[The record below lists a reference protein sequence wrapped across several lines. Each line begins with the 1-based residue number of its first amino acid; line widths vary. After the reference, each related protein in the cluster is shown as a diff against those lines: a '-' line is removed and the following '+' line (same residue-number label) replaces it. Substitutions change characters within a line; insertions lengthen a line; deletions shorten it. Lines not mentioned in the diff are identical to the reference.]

1 MKNILLLSLVVLL
14 SVNTYA
20 ETAPTVQP
28 AAVTSEAPTAAATA
42 AVDVAPATTK
52 KLSLKQKIQ
61 KYWNKISQ
69 FDFQTLNIVGKT
81 EKFVAGKKK
90 QNLESMEGVDTGVW
104 KHTKRAPT
112 SGAAKEIA
120 DKLDK
125 TTQEKIKKYD
135 SLNTY

>member
-1 MKNILLLSLVVLL
+1 MKKIFLLSLIVLL
-14 SVNTYA
+14 SVNSFA
-20 ETAPTVQP
+20 ETAPAAQP
-28 AAVTSEAPTAAATA
+28 AAVTGEAPYAAATA
-42 AVDVAPATTK
+42 AVDVAPVTNK
-52 KLSLKQKIQ
+52 KLSFKQKIQ

-90 QNLESMEGVDTGVW
+90 QNLESMEGVETGVW

-112 SGAAKEIA
+112 SGTAKEIA

-135 SLNTY
+135 SFNSY